1 MTFSGQAA
9 QSLYDYRKEMDR
21 AVAGLLMDSNTI
33 DELSKMNSGVQTGQ
47 TIGDIT
53 VAGTIATGND
63 FSLTIAV
70 MTAIGTI
77 VSKTVTYKAVAGNDA
92 AAVAG
97 KLKDAINAE
106 ELLNDFVSAAN
117 TSGVLKLTVR
127 QNRKIQT
134 IAASATGAATITAAP
149 AITNATEP
157 ALIPWGYFV
166 GQYPGFSDN
175 QAGAITSNTNA
186 RILGICKKYNYQT
199 REEPYNPLRE
209 FGILPF
215 HNVLIV
221 PRARIWVPVS
231 GSVARGDRVAY
242 LNTTGQPCKDGTA
255 NSTPV
260 TGTEFVTASGPD
272 GLAGLS
278 INLPA

>member
-1 MTFSGQAA
+1 MTFAGQAA
-9 QSLYDYRKEMDR
+9 QSLYDYRMEMDR
-21 AVAGLLMDSNTI
+21 AVAGLLMDSNPI
-33 DELSKMNSGVQTGQ
+33 DELSKINSGVQLGQ
-47 TIGDIT
+47 TIADLT
-53 VAGTIATGND
+53 VAGTIAAGND
-63 FSLTIAV
+63 FSITIAV
-70 MTAIGTI
+70 MTAIGTV

-106 ELLNDFVSAAN
+106 ELLNDYLSASNVA
-117 TSGVLKLTVR
+117 GVLKLTVR
-127 QNRKIQT
+127 QNKKIQT

-149 AITNATEP
+149 AITNAAEP
-157 ALIPWGYFV
+157 AVIPWGYFV
-166 GQYPGFSDN
+166 AQYPGFSDN
-175 QAGAITSNTNA
+175 QAGAVSTNTNA
-186 RILGICKKYNYQT
+186 RILGICKKYDYQS
-199 REEPYNPLRE
+199 REEPYNPQRN

-215 HNVLIV
+215 HNVLILA
-221 PRARIWVPVS
+221 RARVWVPAS
-231 GSVARGDRVAY
+231 GAIARGDKVAY

-260 TGTEFVTASGPD
+260 PGAEFITPSGAD